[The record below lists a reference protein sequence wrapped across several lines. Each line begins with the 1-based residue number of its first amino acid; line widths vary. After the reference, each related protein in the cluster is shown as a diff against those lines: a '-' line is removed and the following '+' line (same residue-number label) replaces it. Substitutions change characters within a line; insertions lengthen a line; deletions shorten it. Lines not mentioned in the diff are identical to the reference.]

1 MSRENLTG
9 LKTQDAKLIFLV
21 ATLCSATIS
30 FLFGIFRF
38 AAEQRNEVK
47 FHTQDSGLTTMLLNK
62 SEYFFKQAQKF
73 IPGGVNSPA
82 RAFKSVGGVPV
93 FFKKAK
99 GSIITDEDGNEY
111 IDYVGSWGPMILGHA
126 YPAVIKAVQDASFN
140 STSFG
145 APTRLEIDMA
155 ELVQTMIPNMDR
167 IRMVNSGTE
176 ACMSAIRVARGYT
189 GKDKIIKF
197 EGNYHG
203 HGDSFLIKA
212 GSGALTLGKPSSP
225 GVTKGTAKDT
235 LNADYNDLDSVEKLL
250 DKNKGNVAAI
260 ILEPVAGNMGCVP
273 PQPGFLEG
281 LRELCDKHETVLIF
295 DEVMTGFR
303 LSRGGAQERY
313 NVWADLVTFGKIIG
327 GGLPVGAFGGKQE
340 IMDVVSPVGPVYQAG
355 TLSGNPLAMSAGL
368 AQLSTLDKHPELY
381 VELEEKTEYLA
392 KRLRI
397 VLKKHKVDYHM
408 NQVGSMISVFFTKE
422 KVTSFKTANTTD
434 QEFFKRFFHEML
446 KRGIY
451 LPPSPF
457 ESWFLATS
465 LTYEMLDKTIIAAD
479 ESLAAVK
486 SGL

>member
-1 MSRENLTG
+1 
-9 LKTQDAKLIFLV
+9 
-21 ATLCSATIS
+21 
-30 FLFGIFRF
+30 
-38 AAEQRNEVK
+38 
-47 FHTQDSGLTTMLLNK
+47 MLLNK
-62 SEYFFKQAQKF
+62 SEFLFKRAQQF

-99 GSIITDEDGNEY
+99 GSVITDEDGNKY

-126 YPAVIKAVQDASFN
+126 YPPVIKAVQDASFN

-145 APTRLEIDMA
+145 APTRIEIDMA
-155 ELVQTMIPNMDR
+155 ELVQDMVPNVESV
-167 IRMVNSGTE
+167 RMVNSGTE

-250 DKNKGNVAAI
+250 DKNKDNVAAI
-260 ILEPVAGNMGCVP
+260 ILEPVAGNMGCIP
-273 PQPGFLEG
+273 PEPGFLEG
-281 LRELCDKHETVLIF
+281 LRDLCDKHKTVLIF

-303 LSRGGAQERY
+303 LARGGAQERY
-313 NVWADLVTFGKIIG
+313 DVWADLVTFGKIIG
-327 GGLPVGAFGGKQE
+327 GGLPVGAYGGKKE
-340 IMDVVSPVGPVYQAG
+340 IMDVVAPVGPVYQAG

-368 AQLSTLDKHPELY
+368 AQLGTLNKHPEYYVDLEEKAAYLKRGLKKVLDKHE
-381 VELEEKTEYLA
+381 
-392 KRLRI
+392 I
-397 VLKKHKVDYHM
+397 DYHI
-408 NQVGSMISVFFTKE
+408 NHVGSMISIFFTDQP
-422 KVTSFKTANTTD
+422 VIDFATANTTD
-434 QEFFKRFFHEML
+434 GARFKKFFHEML
-446 KRGIY
+446 NRGIY

-457 ESWFLATS
+457 ESWFLSTT
-465 LTYEMLDKTIIAAD
+465 LTTKMLDQTIAAAD
-479 ESLAAVK
+479 ESLAAIV
-486 SGL
+486 